1 MSGDENEFRAA
12 HASGQ
17 TWQEAVSDIVVD
29 LGRLGPAHR
38 LGFLYVTDA
47 YADSLS
53 DIAIFLRQTT
63 GVPHWVGTIG
73 FGVSGG
79 ATEYFDEPAMSVLVA
94 PIGEDAFRI
103 FSDRDD
109 QAERIGLDNADWLAK
124 ADSPLAI
131 VHADPRSA
139 NILDEIS
146 ALAAATNGY
155 LVGGLTASRG
165 RLAQLADTVEEGV
178 ISGVLLSLH
187 SVPVQLGLTQGCAPI
202 GPSRTITQAEENIV
216 FTIDGRPAL
225 DVLKEDIGEILARDL
240 SRIEGY
246 IFAALPVA
254 GADTADYLVRNLIG
268 ISEDEGVLA
277 IGSTVVEGDRIM
289 FCRRDRDSAV
299 EDLRRMLRDLK
310 RRAGGRD
317 IRGGLYYSCVARG
330 INQFGPDSV
339 ELGIIRDILGDF
351 PLAGFFANGEIS
363 NDRLYGHTGVLALFL

>member
-1 MSGDENEFRAA
+1 MREDKQFRAA
-12 HASGQ
+12 HATAPSWRQ
-17 TWQEAVSDIVVD
+17 AARDVVVD
-29 LGRLGPAHR
+29 LGQLGAVHR
-38 LGFLYVTDA
+38 LGFLYVTDD
-47 YADSLS
+47 YADALS

-79 ATEYFDEPAMSVLVA
+79 DTEYFDMPAISVLIA
-94 PIGEDAFRI
+94 PIAEDDFRI

-109 QAERIGLDNADWLAK
+109 RAVQIGRDNADWLTK
-124 ADSPLAI
+124 AEAPLAI
-131 VHADPRSA
+131 VHADPR
-139 NILDEIS
+139 NQNVVDEIG
-146 ALAAATNGY
+146 ALAAATSGF

-165 RLAQLADTVEEGV
+165 RMAQLADTVEEGV
-178 ISGVLLSLH
+178 ISGVMLSLH

-225 DVLKEDIGEILARDL
+225 EILKEDIGEVLARDL

-254 GADTADYLVRNLIG
+254 GSDRADYLVRNLIG
-268 ISEDEGVLA
+268 ISENEGVLA
-277 IGSTVVEGDRIM
+277 IGSAVMEGHRIM

-299 EDLRRMLRDLK
+299 EDLRRMLGDLK
-310 RRAGGRD
+310 RRAGDRD
-317 IRGGLYYSCVARG
+317 IQGGLYFSCVARG
-330 INQFGPDSV
+330 VNQFGPDSA
-339 ELGIIRDILGDF
+339 ELGIIREVLGDF

>member
-1 MSGDENEFRAA
+1 MREDKQFRAA
-12 HASGQ
+12 HATAPSWRQ
-17 TWQEAVSDIVVD
+17 AARNIVVD
-29 LGRLGPAHR
+29 LGQLGAVHR
-38 LGFLYVTDA
+38 LGFLYVTDD
-47 YADSLS
+47 YADALS

-79 ATEYFDEPAMSVLVA
+79 DTEYFDMPAISVLIA
-94 PIGEDAFRI
+94 PIAEDDFRI

-109 QAERIGLDNADWLAK
+109 RAVQIGRDNADWLTK
-124 ADSPLAI
+124 AEAPLAI
-131 VHADPRSA
+131 VHADPR
-139 NILDEIS
+139 NQNVVDEIG
-146 ALAAATNGY
+146 ALAAATSGF

-165 RLAQLADTVEEGV
+165 RMAQLADTVEEGV
-178 ISGVLLSLH
+178 ISGVMLSLH

-225 DVLKEDIGEILARDL
+225 EILKEDIGEVLARDL

-254 GADTADYLVRNLIG
+254 GSDRADYLVRNLIG
-268 ISEDEGVLA
+268 ISENEGVLA
-277 IGSTVVEGDRIM
+277 IGSAVMEGHRIM

-299 EDLRRMLRDLK
+299 EDLRRMLGDLK
-310 RRAGGRD
+310 RRAGDRD
-317 IRGGLYYSCVARG
+317 IQGGLYFSCVARG
-330 INQFGPDSV
+330 VNQFGPDSV
-339 ELGIIRDILGDF
+339 ELGIIREVLGDF

>member
-1 MSGDENEFRAA
+1 MREDKQFRAA
-12 HASGQ
+12 HATAPSWRQ
-17 TWQEAVSDIVVD
+17 AARDIVVD
-29 LGRLGPAHR
+29 LGQLGAVHR
-38 LGFLYVTDA
+38 LGFLYVTDD
-47 YADSLS
+47 YADALS

-79 ATEYFDEPAMSVLVA
+79 DTEYFDMPAISVLIA
-94 PIGEDAFRI
+94 PIAEDDFRI

-109 QAERIGLDNADWLAK
+109 RAVQIGRDNADWLTK
-124 ADSPLAI
+124 AEAPLAI
-131 VHADPRSA
+131 VHADPR
-139 NILDEIS
+139 NQNVVDEIG
-146 ALAAATNGY
+146 ALAAATSGF

-165 RLAQLADTVEEGV
+165 RMAQLADTVEEGV
-178 ISGVLLSLH
+178 ISGVMLSLH

-225 DVLKEDIGEILARDL
+225 EILKEDIGEVLARDL

-254 GADTADYLVRNLIG
+254 GSDRADYLVRNLIG
-268 ISEDEGVLA
+268 ISENEGVLA
-277 IGSTVVEGDRIM
+277 IGSAVMEGHRIM

-299 EDLRRMLRDLK
+299 EDLRRMLGDLK
-310 RRAGGRD
+310 RRAGDRD
-317 IRGGLYYSCVARG
+317 IQGGLYFSCVARG
-330 INQFGPDSV
+330 VNQFGPDSV
-339 ELGIIRDILGDF
+339 ELGIIREVLGDF